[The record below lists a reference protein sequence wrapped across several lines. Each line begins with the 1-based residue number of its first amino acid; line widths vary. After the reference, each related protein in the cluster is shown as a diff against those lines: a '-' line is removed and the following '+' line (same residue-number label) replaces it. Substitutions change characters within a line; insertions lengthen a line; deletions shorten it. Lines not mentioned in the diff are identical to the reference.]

1 MKRYISL
8 PTLALVVTF
17 AVACGKKDSASPT
30 GDYSAPVAPVAG
42 TPVNTPAPSLT
53 FPQWCM
59 SVGGFL
65 HEAQGLCEVQIK
77 KMYGTNYNVL
87 WGQWWTTGLQVQA
100 NDTVRIVVSGAPKMR
115 IGAELINGAAS
126 GSYLAQSAGTVDFT
140 SRNMT
145 SGFQVREVT
154 VKRCYEANG
163 NTPRCP

>member
-42 TPVNTPAPSLT
+42 APVTPAPALT
-53 FPQWCM
+53 FPQWCT
-59 SVGGFL
+59 SVGGFMHQTL
-65 HEAQGLCEVQIK
+65 GLCEVQIK
-77 KMYGTNYNVL
+77 NMYGTNYNVL
-87 WGQWWTTGLQVQA
+87 WGQWWSTGLKVQP
-100 NDTVRIVVSGAPKMR
+100 NDTVQVIVSGKPNMR
-115 IGAELINGAAS
+115 IGSGLYSSINS
-126 GSYLAQSAGTVDFT
+126 GTYYAGSEGTVDFT
-140 SRNMT
+140 IRNMT

-163 NTPRCP
+163 NSPRCP